1 MEIETAV
8 EVFAII
14 NLGTMG
20 ISHILAHRT
29 WARFF
34 IWLRSREEPGV
45 FVVAFLS
52 LGMGS
57 IIVAFHPVWTG
68 IPLVLTLFGWSQV
81 LKAVIYLSFPKVG
94 LKKLGAVS
102 QDRSKIFILPGV
114 FMLVIAGLLGYNIL
128 ML

>member
-1 MEIETAV
+1 METNWLSGRSNKNTTNPTISMEIETGV

-14 NLGTMG
+14 HLGTVG

-81 LKAVIYLSFPKVG
+81 LKAVIPR
-94 LKKLGAVS
+94 
-102 QDRSKIFILPGV
+102 QRSRVIDC
-114 FMLVIAGLLGYNIL
+114 LVRI
-128 ML
+128 

>member
-1 MEIETAV
+1 MKVETAV

-14 NLGTMG
+14 NLGTVG

-57 IIVAFHPVWTG
+57 IIVGFHPVWSG
-68 IPLVLTLFGWSQV
+68 IPLILTLFGWSQV
-81 LKAVIYLSFPKVG
+81 LKAFFYMSFPKVG

-102 QDRSKIFILPGV
+102 EDRSKIFILPHGCP
-114 FMLVIAGLLGYNIL
+114 
-128 ML
+128 

>member
-1 MEIETAV
+1 MKIETAV
-8 EVFAII
+8 EIFAII

-20 ISHILAHRT
+20 ISHLLAHRT

-57 IIVAFHPVWTG
+57 IIVSFHPVWNG

-81 LKAVIYLSFPKVG
+81 LKAFIYMSFPKVG
-94 LKKLGAVS
+94 LKKLSVVS
-102 QDRSKIFILPGV
+102 EDRSKV
-114 FMLVIAGLLGYNIL
+114 FMIPGAFMLLVAGLLVYNIL
-128 ML
+128 IL

>member
-68 IPLVLTLFGWSQV
+68 IPLILTLFGWSQV
-81 LKAVIYLSFPKVG
+81 LKAVIYMSFPKVG
-94 LKKLGAVS
+94 LKKLGVVS
-102 QDRSKIFILPGV
+102 EGRSKIFILPGV
-114 FMLVIAGLLGYNIL
+114 FMLLVAGLLAYNLFIL
-128 ML
+128 